1 MTDDQVRQ
9 RIDAYRARYSVKEVN
24 EDGFP
29 VFPAGLRET
38 KQHREWITLYK
49 LFNRSRRRSGQPG
62 TGDGD
67 MSQTQACR
75 VCLQP
80 VRPAGTTHRRCA
92 DAVSLVRELGL
103 PSLDRIRAEAF
114 ADDSRT
120 GGSVRSRS
128 KGKS

>member
-9 RIDAYRARYSVKEVN
+9 RIDAYRARYGVKELN

-49 LFNRSRRRSGQPG
+49 LFSRSRNRATPAAESPPS
-62 TGDGD
+62 TGGA
-67 MSQTQACR
+67 ACP

-80 VRPAGTTHRRCA
+80 GGLTAETHRECEA
-92 DAVSLVRELGL
+92 AVDLVRKFGL
-103 PSLDRIRAEAF
+103 PVLDRIRAALP
-114 ADDSRT
+114 DDAGPART
-120 GGSVRSRS
+120 VRTRS
-128 KGKS
+128 KGKT